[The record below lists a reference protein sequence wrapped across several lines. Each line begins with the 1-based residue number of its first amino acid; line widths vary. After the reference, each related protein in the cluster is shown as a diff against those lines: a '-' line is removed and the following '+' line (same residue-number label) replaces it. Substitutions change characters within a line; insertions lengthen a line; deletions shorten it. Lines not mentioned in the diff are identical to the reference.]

1 MALNLSLTKKSDAQ
15 PAAAPLWHPN
25 FRNFERL
32 PDTKVVRTTF
42 FVNTAA
48 VAATLSLLLWF
59 GYREYHI
66 MSLGD
71 QIADAQKQI
80 DDNTRQ
86 NKEALRLTKIFTD
99 EQKKLAEAEEFQA
112 TPIAPSEFIALL
124 GETQPKEISI
134 DSLDGREI
142 RPPGSPTAT
151 STSFQLRGVVAGTP
165 DQASGAASSYVE
177 MLRAQP
183 KLGAVFDP
191 ITLNNLNRDARSNFL
206 TFDITLKLKEETKGK
221 Q

>member
-1 MALNLSLTKKSDAQ
+1 MAFNLSLPKKSDAQ
-15 PAAAPLWHPN
+15 PAVAPLWHPN

-48 VAATLSLLLWF
+48 IAITLSLLLWF

-66 MSLGD
+66 KNLGD

-80 DDNTRQ
+80 DDNAKQ
-86 NKEALRLTKIFTD
+86 NKEALRLSKIFAD
-99 EQKKLAEAEEFQA
+99 EQVKLAEAELFQHSLI
-112 TPIAPSEFIALL
+112 TPSEFVSLL
-124 GETQPKEISI
+124 GGTLPREISI
-134 DSLDGREI
+134 DSIEARLTTLGA
-142 RPPGSPTAT
+142 SPAF
-151 STSFQLRGVVAGTP
+151 FQLRGVVAGTP
-165 DQASGAASSYVE
+165 DQASGAASKYVD

-183 KLGAVFDP
+183 KLGTIFDP

-206 TFDITLKLKEETKGK
+206 AFDITLRMKAPPKEKK
-221 Q
+221 